1 MELNQQLSMLRQKHG
16 YSQARLAEVL
26 GVSRQAI
33 SRWETGAAIPSS
45 ENLIQL
51 SKLYQIPLDIIL
63 CTQDIAQHEIVKPTA
78 PIEKSQETK
87 SSYPFKINRLLA
99 ICAVSVILVIT
110 VLVCSMLLSKHE
122 TATANISLE
131 TMDSVNVNELE
142 EVEEGQFNTK

>member
-1 MELNQQLSMLRQKHG
+1 MELNQQLSILRQKHG
-16 YSQARLAEVL
+16 YSQARLAEAL

-51 SKLYQIPLDIIL
+51 SRLYQIPLDIIL
-63 CTQDIAQHEIVKPTA
+63 CTQDIAPHEIVKPA
-78 PIEKSQETK
+78 ASMEKSQEKK

-99 ICAVSVILVIT
+99 ICTVSVILIIT

-142 EVEEGQFNTK
+142 EMEEAQFNTK